1 MAEAERFDVPEEFA
15 RHGIKTP
22 EAAADWIAD
31 IIGFISVERIGDS
44 AERAQA
50 EGRAG
55 EQIFYERV
63 RELLVQRHEELLN
76 QSPDEM
82 PHSDEDWDDMEDKD

>member
-1 MAEAERFDVPEEFA
+1 MADPAVPDEFS

-22 EAAADWIAD
+22 EEAADWIAD
-31 IIGFISVERIGDS
+31 ILGVISVDRMGDS

-50 EGRAG
+50 DGRAG
-55 EQIFYERV
+55 EQVFYERV
-63 RELLVQRHEELLN
+63 RELLVQRYEELLN

-82 PHSDEDWDDMEDKD
+82 PDSDEDWDDMEEKD